1 MLFGKRTNFVTYQKT
16 QGTEWQREL
25 WNSTIFYLVNELI
38 QSIIREIQNYIYS
51 QNILNFPA
59 LGKIKG
65 GNFKNISVVIQLLL
79 LYMYHGVLMHR
90 KIQCTI
96 LLLSF
101 GLGAN
106 RIFFLAQI
114 LKYGVVLLLKY
125 MFLKRFSVLPINNFT
140 PMILFFQ
147 NSEEYEETYSNSY

>member
-1 MLFGKRTNFVTYQKT
+1 MSFGKRTNFVTYQKT

-38 QSIIREIQNYIYS
+38 QSIREIQNYIYS

-140 PMILFFQ
+140 PMILFF
-147 NSEEYEETYSNSY
+147 

>member
-1 MLFGKRTNFVTYQKT
+1 M
-16 QGTEWQREL
+16 
-25 WNSTIFYLVNELI
+25 NELI
-38 QSIIREIQNYIYS
+38 QSIREIQNYIYS

-140 PMILFFQ
+140 PMILFFKTQ
-147 NSEEYEETYSNSY
+147 KSMKKHTETVIKI